1 MKSKLLVVADLG
13 RLRAYHLQQDP
24 SFSNPRLELV
34 DDFETHVVQH
44 LSAELTDQ
52 AGNRRSRG
60 PVEGGPNLKSDG
72 EQHNLDLERRRRAV
86 KMVAKR
92 ISELLNDHK
101 VDGCYLAAD
110 SRINQPILD
119 ELDQQTRAKIE
130 KTVASN
136 LSKLPASDLM
146 RHFAA

>member
-13 RLRAYHLQQDP
+13 RLRAYHVQQDP
-24 SFSNPRLELV
+24 SFSNPRLQLV

-44 LSAELTDQ
+44 LSEELTDQ
-52 AGNRRSRG
+52 AGARRSRG
-60 PVEGGPNLKSDG
+60 PTEGGQNLNSDG
-72 EQHNLDLERRRRAV
+72 EQHNLALERRRRAV

-92 ISELLNDHK
+92 IGELMDSHK

-119 ELDQQTRAKIE
+119 ELDQRTRSKIE
-130 KTVASN
+130 KTVTAN

-146 RHFAA
+146 SHFAA